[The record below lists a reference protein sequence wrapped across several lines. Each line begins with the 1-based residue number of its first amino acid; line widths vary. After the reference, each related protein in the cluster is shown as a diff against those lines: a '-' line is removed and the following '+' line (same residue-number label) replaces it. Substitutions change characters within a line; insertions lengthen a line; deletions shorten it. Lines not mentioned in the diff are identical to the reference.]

1 MKRILVYGMTGNQGG
16 IESFLMNNLRVFAK
30 EKDVIFDFV
39 SESKPIAF
47 EDEIKAYGGKIYY
60 IASRRESL
68 LRHMFAIRKI
78 LKANREYKTAYFNI
92 LSASEAFTV
101 MAADSLKNVK
111 IVVHSHNNYV
121 KTIRRHLLLR
131 PILNKIAD
139 KKLACS
145 KEAAEFMFGSDRNVS
160 IINNA
165 IDTQKYRFNM
175 PVREEIRNNLDVK
188 KKFVVGHVG
197 RLCYQK
203 NSLFVLEIF
212 ERILKKCPE
221 AVLVMV
227 GEGEDRKVVENR
239 IAELGLKKK
248 VILTG
253 MRKDVDRLLQGM
265 DVFLLPSRFEGLPV
279 TVMEAQAADLPTVVS
294 MATPT
299 VAQVIPAFVRLSIKE
314 NADEWAENVLRFKG
328 YERKDVT
335 ETIKRA
341 GYDSAYEANKL
352 KELLFE

>member
-1 MKRILVYGMTGNQGG
+1 M
-16 IESFLMNNLRVFAK
+16 
-30 EKDVIFDFV
+30 
-39 SESKPIAF
+39 
-47 EDEIKAYGGKIYY
+47 
-60 IASRRESL
+60 
-68 LRHMFAIRKI
+68 
-78 LKANREYKTAYFNI
+78 
-92 LSASEAFTV
+92 
-101 MAADSLKNVK
+101 
-111 IVVHSHNNYV
+111 
-121 KTIRRHLLLR
+121 R